1 MKIDKEFCPV
11 RDIISHLGDKWSI
24 LVVLMLGR
32 AASMRFSQLQREI
45 PDISQ
50 KMLTQTLRKLEDMS
64 LIVRTIYPE
73 VPPRVEYNL
82 SPLGRSF
89 VDTMA
94 PMISWAKE
102 NKELILKNK

>member
-11 RDIISHLGDKWSI
+11 REIISHLGDKWSI
-24 LVVLMLGR
+24 LIVLMLNR
-32 AASMRFSQLQREI
+32 AASMRFGQLQREI

-89 VDTMA
+89 VETML
-94 PMISWAKE
+94 PIITWAKE

>member
-24 LVVLMLGR
+24 LIIVMLSR
-32 AASMRFSQLQREI
+32 STSMRFGELQREI

-50 KMLTQTLRKLEDMS
+50 KMLTQTLRKLEGMS
-64 LIVRTIYPE
+64 LIERTIYPE

-82 SPLGRSF
+82 SPIGQSF
-89 VDTMA
+89 IETLT
-94 PMISWAKE
+94 PIIEWAKI
-102 NKELILKNK
+102 NKQQILKSN